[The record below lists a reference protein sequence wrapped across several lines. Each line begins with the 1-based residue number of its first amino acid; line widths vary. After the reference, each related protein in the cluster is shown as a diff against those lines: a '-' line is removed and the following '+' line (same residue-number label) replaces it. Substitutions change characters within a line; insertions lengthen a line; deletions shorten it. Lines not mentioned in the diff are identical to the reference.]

1 MDRAVRWLLVL
12 ALVAGA
18 AWAVLRWPHLDTVE
32 TGRTPEYPEL
42 QPRDY
47 SASEAQVSRA
57 VRAAIDTLGWQV
69 VGGGRGPGGSEVQA
83 RARGTLPLDNEVSV
97 RVQRVSGRTRVT
109 VRSHSPMLRWDMG
122 ENARVIEKFLGA
134 LDAQMTAR

>member
-1 MDRAVRWLLVL
+1 MDRAVRWLLVIVVL
-12 ALVAGA
+12 AAA

-57 VRAAIDTLGWQV
+57 VRAALNALGWQF

-83 RARGTLPLDNEVSV
+83 RARGTLPLESEVSI
-97 RVQRVSGRTRVT
+97 RIQRVGGRTRVI
-109 VRSHSPMLRWDMG
+109 VRSRSPNLPWDLG
-122 ENARVIEKFLGA
+122 ENARVIEKFLAA

>member
-1 MDRAVRWLLVL
+1 MDRALRWLL
-12 ALVAGA
+12 LVALLAAA

-57 VRAAIDTLGWQV
+57 VRAALDALGWQF

-83 RARGTLPLDNEVSV
+83 RARGTLPLVSEVSI
-97 RVQRVSGRTRVT
+97 RTQRVGGRTRVI
-109 VRSHSPMLRWDMG
+109 VRSHSPALRWDLG
-122 ENARVIEKFLGA
+122 ENARLVERFLAA
-134 LDAQMTAR
+134 LDAEMASR